1 MRLIRL
7 ATVCLL
13 AVITASGTYAQTKEQ
28 DRLADDALKASK
40 KKNFTL
46 SDSLYNDYVDLFR
59 QAHLAKNFQYSEV
72 LIYLARRAAQKGQ
85 TDKAIEIQ
93 KEVIDVRS
101 TAPDCTFQ
109 QWAVAMSD
117 LASLYAQKG
126 DYTKAIATGN
136 EAMEMLRKKVG
147 VKHHDY
153 NIAMANQAAFYAA
166 RGQNGDMETAVTL
179 GRAAVEGM
187 KKGTP
192 EYVTALN
199 SLAVYYSQAGD
210 KANAAKT
217 SEKVRAEAHKVM
229 RGDMTAYATMMN
241 SQAVQLANAGNYEE
255 AIAFARVAKQGFE
268 KAGSTNTTTYA
279 KLLNNLATFTAHIQD
294 LEEAASLL
302 QQAMTILEH
311 IVGKNHP
318 DYLKCASDLADIY
331 KTSGDLSQAD
341 KLANELNS
349 TDSSIGNAEN
359 EKKARALSRQ
369 AAVFAS
375 NGNYTRAIENEQKA
389 FDVFKQL
396 DNKLGMAQSL
406 GHLASYFADDGKK
419 TLALETAEASLALFR
434 MIGKETTFYAQALNN
449 TAIICFNADDNEKAK
464 HYGRQALRIY
474 KQLGDTATAIYA
486 RILANN
492 ALFSFVSDSI
502 QDAIHDAND
511 ALQLQKRILGNDHP
525 DNVTLLFNLVVYYSS
540 IKQYDKATPLF
551 KQAIELQSAFI
562 QSAFLHLTSQEREN
576 FWQRKNY
583 VFKYAPML
591 AYLNPDNEQLLT
603 LAYNAML
610 FTKSILLNSEIDFRN
625 IIKQSGDK
633 SLISK
638 YDRLAALRQQLEGY
652 YKLSAQERK
661 LDLEQTKR
669 DIYSLERTIVNQCK
683 EYGSF
688 TVNLSIDAQRVS
700 QMLDDDEAAIEFSDI
715 YVNGRGNTYLAFI
728 LRKGQTA
735 PKIVRLF
742 SDDELDEITYP
753 AGNIKEALRTQQGI
767 NDVYKDHRLG
777 KMIWKP
783 LINELQGVRR
793 IHFSPASLFYHL
805 AIEYLP
811 CDSAHSIADIYQIH
825 RLSSTKQLVKRKT
838 QSTNGNETA
847 NTWIKSATVYG
858 GLNYDMDLAQIEKQ
872 HSLQHDK
879 EVSTNLLAMAET
891 TDQFRALDSLA
902 LRGSVAFLPG
912 TLHEAESVG
921 EQLMQNDVNTDM
933 LLGFEGTEESFK
945 ALSGTQCSVLHI
957 ATHGFYFSE
966 DELKQR
972 KQRLLFL
979 QEDDSRQN
987 NPLNYSGLL
996 LSGANYVLKG
1006 GKLPSDIDDG
1016 ILTANEI
1023 AHTDL
1028 SNTSLVVLSAC
1039 QTGVG
1044 DIRDDGVFGIQRGFK
1059 KAGAHSLIMSL
1070 WSVSDEATDMMMT
1083 LFYENLTAGK
1093 SKQQAFLQAQ
1103 ETMRQGLYSDPFFWA
1118 SFILLDGF

>member
-1 MRLIRL
+1 MKLIRL

-13 AVITASGTYAQTKEQ
+13 SLITTLGAYPQTKEL
-28 DRLADDALKASK
+28 DRIADDALKASK
-40 KKNFTL
+40 KKNFEL
-46 SDSLYNDYVDLFR
+46 SDSLYNDYVNLFR
-59 QAHLAKNFQYSEV
+59 RAHLPKDYQYSEV
-72 LIYLARRAAQKGQ
+72 LIYQARRAAQKGQ
-85 TDKAIEIQ
+85 KDKAIEIQ
-93 KEVIDVRS
+93 KEVVQVRS
-101 TAPDCTFQ
+101 TAPDCTFL
-109 QWAVAMSD
+109 QWASAMSD
-117 LASLYAQKG
+117 LASFYSQKG
-126 DYTKAIATGN
+126 DYTQAIATGTQ
-136 EAMEMLRKKVG
+136 AMEMLKKKVG
-147 VKHHDY
+147 AKHQFY
-153 NIAMANQAAFYAA
+153 NIAMANLAAFYAA
-166 RGQNGDMETAVTL
+166 RGQNGDIETAVSL
-179 GRAAVEGM
+179 GKAAVDGM
-187 KKGTP
+187 KKDTP

-199 SLAVYYSQAGD
+199 SLAVYYSQTDD
-210 KANAAKT
+210 KVNAAKI
-217 SEKVRAEAHKVM
+217 SEKVRAEAHKMM
-229 RGDMTAYATMMN
+229 RGDIAAYATMMN
-241 SQAVQLANAGNYEE
+241 SQAVQLANTGNYEE

-268 KAGSTNTTTYA
+268 KSGNTNTLAYA
-279 KLLNNLATFTAHIQD
+279 KLLNNLATFTAHIQNFV
-294 LEEAASLL
+294 EAASMLE
-302 QQAMTILEH
+302 QAMTILEK
-311 IVGKNHP
+311 IAGKNHP
-318 DYLKCASDLADIY
+318 DYLKCASDLANVY

-349 TDSSIGNAEN
+349 TDSSVSNTDN

-406 GHLASYFADDGKK
+406 GHLASYFANDDKK
-419 TLALETAEASLALFR
+419 ALALETAEASLSLFQK
-434 MIGKETTFYAQALNN
+434 IGKETTFYAQALNN
-449 TAIICFNADDNEKAK
+449 TAIICYNADDYDKAK
-464 HYGRQALRIY
+464 HYGRQALHIY

-511 ALQLQKRILGNDHP
+511 ALQLQKRILGDDHP

-551 KQAIELQSAFI
+551 TQAIELQSAFI
-562 QSAFLHLTSQEREN
+562 RSAFLHLTSEERES

-591 AYLNPDNEQLLT
+591 AYLNPDNEQLVT
-603 LAYNAML
+603 LAYNSML

-625 IIKQSGDK
+625 IIRQSGDNN
-633 SLISK
+633 LIAK
-638 YDRLAALRQQLEGY
+638 YDRLASLRQQLEGY
-652 YKLSAQERK
+652 YRLSANERT
-661 LDLEQTKR
+661 LDLEKTKR

-688 TVNLSIDAQRVS
+688 TDNLSIDAQRVC

-735 PKIVRLF
+735 PKIIRLF
-742 SDDELDEITYP
+742 SDDELYEITYP
-753 AGNIKEALRTQQGI
+753 AGTIKDALQTKQGI
-767 NDVYKDHRLG
+767 DSVYNDLRLG
-777 KMIWKP
+777 TKIWKP
-783 LINELQGVRR
+783 LVNELQGVRR
-793 IHFSPASLFYHL
+793 IHFSPTSLFHHL

-811 CDSAHSIADIYQIH
+811 CDSAHNIADIYQIH
-825 RLSSTKQLVKRKT
+825 RLSSTKQLAKRKT
-838 QSTNGNETA
+838 QSINGGELV

-858 GLNYDMDLAQIEKQ
+858 GLNYDMNLAQLEEQ
-872 HSLQHDK
+872 HALQHDMG
-879 EVSTNLLAMAET
+879 TTTHLLAMAET
-891 TDQFRALDSLA
+891 EKFRALDSLA

-945 ALSGTQCSVLHI
+945 ALSGSQRSILHI

-966 DELKQR
+966 DELKHR

-979 QEDDSRQN
+979 QEDEGKQD

-1006 GKLPSDIDDG
+1006 GKLPSNIDDG

-1070 WSVSDEATDMMMT
+1070 WNVSDQATDMMMT
-1083 LFYENLTAGK
+1083 LFYENLMAGK
-1093 SKQQAFLQAQ
+1093 SKQQAFQTAQ
-1103 ETMRQGLYSDPFFWA
+1103 ETMRHGDYANPFFWA
-1118 SFILLDGF
+1118 SFILLDGY